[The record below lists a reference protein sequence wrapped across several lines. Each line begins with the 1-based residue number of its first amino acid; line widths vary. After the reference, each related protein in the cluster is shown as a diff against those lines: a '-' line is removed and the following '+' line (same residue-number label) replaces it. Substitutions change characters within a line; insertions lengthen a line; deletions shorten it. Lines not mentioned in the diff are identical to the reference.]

1 MELCAK
7 APACLQFS
15 GTEGLLDNFRGANRK
30 LDEVQSGLNAYLETK
45 RSFFPRF
52 FFLADEELL
61 EILSE
66 TKDPHKVQPHLR
78 KCFEA
83 IDSLD
88 FTENLDAIGMY
99 SAQKE
104 RVPFIEVFN
113 PKTAKGNVEV
123 WLEKTEEVMRKS
135 LKKVTHDSIVDHEG
149 LARTDWVL
157 NWPGQVILCVDQMH
171 WTMTTEKYLA
181 DSGTAGLKTYSDICN
196 GELKDII
203 HLVRGKLSKNNRTT
217 IGAMVTL
224 NIHGTGVLEDLYKQN
239 ISDAQDFDWLSQLR
253 YTLEPEVRDEEL
265 VPLMEV
271 RMVNANLIYGYEY
284 LGNSFRLVVTPLTDR
299 CYRTL
304 MGALMLNL
312 GGAPEGPAGTGKT
325 ETTKDLAKA
334 LSKHCVVFNCS
345 DGLDYLAMAKFFKGV
360 AASGAWACFDEFN
373 RINLEVL
380 SVVAEQISQIQQAIT
395 EGKTE
400 FFFEGTHLRCKD
412 SAAVFITMN
421 PGYAGRSDLP
431 DNLKALFRPC
441 AMMVPNYALIGEI
454 SLYSFGF
461 EIAKSNAEKIVLTYK
476 LCSEQLSSQD
486 HYDYGMRAVKS
497 VLTAAGNLKQRFP
510 DQDESELVLRSIIDV
525 NLPKF
530 LSPDIPLF
538 EGITSD
544 LFPGVILPKAD
555 YGGLMSG
562 ILEGYTHYNLQET
575 EDFTINILQ
584 IYEMMIVRH
593 GFMIVGLPF
602 SGKTLAY
609 DVLAHSLMRCEEGIE
624 PAFEEWRVS
633 KIIINPKSIKMGFLY
648 GNFDPIS
655 HEWSDGVLAKSFR
668 NQAQNTKT
676 DHKWLIFDGPVDAIW
691 IENMNTVLDDNKK
704 LCLMSGEIIQMNEKM
719 NLIFEPMDLKVASP
733 ATVSRCGMIYMEPEG
748 IGWRPIAVSWLNTLP
763 KSVTDDQ
770 KIYIQGML
778 DWIFPSADSY
788 ARRCC
793 GEPVETQTMML
804 ARSFCDIMWSLM
816 DDFHDEEKFKKVK
829 AADAEQAIESHCIF
843 ALVWSLGTTGNT
855 EGYTK
860 WSIFIREL
868 MEGKEFSDPAAH
880 SPLIK
885 DLVGEPLKINMP
897 FPDSGQVYDYVFHGK
912 KWVEWMKT
920 QDAFKV
926 PAGSGYS
933 DIIVPTVDKVR
944 YCYVAKQLI
953 EHLKPVLF
961 TGPTGTGKS
970 IYVQEMMLTGLDPN
984 FIPLFMGMS
993 AQTQAVQVQNIID
1006 GKLDRRRKGVYG
1018 PPPTKFM
1025 AIFVDDL
1032 NMPQVEEYGAQP
1044 PIELLRQFLCQG
1056 GWYDVMT
1063 SEKAWRKLDDLTFIQ
1078 AMGFPGGGRN
1088 EITPRFTRH
1097 MNMMAFRHSSDDA
1110 MERIFVTILDF
1121 FLMPF
1126 SSAVQKLKEPIVL
1139 GAIEVYNT
1147 ISQELLPTPSKS
1159 HYTFNL
1165 RDLGKVMQGIVMI
1178 QPNGC
1183 DNAEQMTRLWVHES
1197 MRVFSDRL
1205 TDQPDRNWFS
1215 LFMKEMVEKHFKG
1228 NFEKIFSQT
1237 EKEPSKIATE
1247 GLRRLCFGG
1256 WGAGEMD
1263 QSYQEIQLFGRE
1275 EEIGKIMD
1283 DFLEEYN
1290 SLSKTPM
1297 KIVLFQFAIEHLA
1310 RITRI
1315 LRQPCAHALLV
1326 GVGGSGRQS
1335 LTKLAV
1341 HISEMGIYSIEITKN
1356 YSMVDWRDAMK
1367 EMLIQAGGKGEPTVF
1382 LFSDTQIKDDLF
1394 LEDINNILSNG
1405 EIPNLFETGEKIE
1418 IAEMCRSA
1426 AKNQGYTDFSPNSLF
1441 AFFVQRAKAN
1451 LHCVLAFSP
1460 IGDAFRER
1468 LRMFPSLV
1476 NCCTIDW
1483 FAEWPADALDAVA
1496 QFFLGDIDMPQEELD
1511 SVVKMCILFHQSVAD
1526 TSAAY
1531 LAQAKRFNYVTPTAY
1546 LELIQTYL
1554 NLLGSSRQRV
1564 ALQRDRYANGGTALL
1579 ETESKVDIMKQEL
1592 IVLQPQ
1598 LVVATKETNELIV
1611 FIDKESIG
1619 ANQTRVIVEA
1629 ESAKAGKQA
1638 AETHE
1643 IATSCQSDLDAAIPA
1658 LAKAEKALNSIK
1670 KSEIG
1675 EIKGLGNPPGNV
1687 KMTLAAVCVMMQEK
1701 PVKVPKPD
1709 GKPGEKMLDY
1719 WPTAQKMMA
1728 DTGFLE
1734 RLQTYDKDNIPADV
1748 IAKIRAEYITL
1759 ENFQPE
1765 VVKKSSSAAEGMCVW
1780 VISMDVYE
1788 RIEKVVKPKKAAL
1801 AQAQA
1806 ELKVVEADLAVQV
1819 AALKEVED
1827 KIANLNAQLAEA
1839 QAKSEKLDNDA
1850 ASCEA
1855 KLLRANQLLSGL
1867 GGEKVRWASE
1877 AVRLGKDYDNLTG
1890 DILISS
1896 GVVAYL
1902 GVFTL
1907 KYRTNVIQQWIQE
1920 LNGIGINCDQEYK
1933 LNTCL
1938 GDPVEI
1944 RNWQISG
1951 LPKDDFSCDNGI
1963 ISKLAR
1969 RWPLSV
1975 DPQSQANKWIR
1986 NKEKDNNLAIIKL
1999 SDGKFVQ
2006 ILESAI
2012 TYGTPVLLENV
2023 GEEMDPVLEPLLLKQ
2038 IFKQSGVP
2046 CIKMGDSVLEYSYNF
2061 KFYITTKLSNPHY
2074 LPEVSTKVT
2083 LINFMI
2089 TPEGLV
2095 DQLLSITVAAERAD
2109 LEEKKVQ
2116 LTLESAENAAK
2127 LKECEDSILKVLAE
2141 AEDILEDANGVKIL
2155 GEAKV
2160 VSDDVNR
2167 KQNAGE
2173 KVLSDISRT
2182 RESYRSAAQIASVL
2196 FFVVDA
2202 LQHVDPMYQN
2212 SLQWFIALFSK
2223 SIEDSE
2229 SPEDKR
2235 DVAARIDMLTGHF
2248 KYNLYRNVCRSLFE
2262 KDKLLYSLTVSIAL
2276 SHGIDDDM
2284 DMGEWRFLLTGGIG
2298 SPDVVIAKPFAW
2310 MSDKCWEEVQRLN
2323 AEYPLYKGICNIFK
2337 GQKDAMKEVFDS
2349 LTPQDMPIPGY
2360 DGEEFAPGTFHHLV
2374 LLRVVRYDKLVPAVL
2389 KYVSN
2394 KLGEKFVSP
2403 PAFDLESCHVDSDN
2417 VTPLI
2422 FVLCPGQDPMNEL
2435 RSFGATVGFTS
2446 AKLKT
2451 LSLGQGQNKKAEA
2464 LIEDGVTSGNW
2475 VVLQNC
2481 HLYVSWMPKLEKM
2494 VEDMK
2499 PDEVNKDFRLWLT
2512 SAPSNAFP
2520 VSILQNGVKMINEP
2534 PQGFRANIR
2543 GSYLANPIS
2552 DMTFFESCSQPE
2564 PFRKLLWGL
2573 CFFHAVI
2580 QDRRKFGPIGW
2591 NIPYE
2596 FNDTDLRICVR
2607 QLNIFLSTYDFI
2619 PYKALGYLAGECN
2632 YGGRVTDVH
2641 DGITLREILKFFYCD
2656 DIMKD
2661 DHKFD
2666 DPNYGTFPVG
2676 EHADYIKYAQ
2686 SLPMI
2691 QTPMIFGMDDNAD
2704 ITKDN
2709 KEVNGLFDAIL
2720 KTQESSSGGGE
2731 GGGKSR
2737 DDIISEL
2744 TKAILIK
2751 LPPNYNIEEVGL
2763 KYPTLYEES
2772 MNTVLVQEMIRYNRL
2787 TDVIRPSLQKLLKA
2801 MKGLVVMSADLDE
2814 VASCF
2819 YDGRVP
2825 PKWLG
2830 KSFPSLKPLAG
2841 YTADLFARLEFFE
2854 SWYQNGPPV
2863 NFWFSGFYFPPAFL
2877 TGALQ
2882 NYARRNQ
2889 LAIDTVEFDFE
2900 IFNTDPTT
2908 KPPHGCYIYGMFLEG
2923 ARWNAE
2929 INELDH
2935 QLPKQLLAS
2944 MPTVFCKTMK
2954 TVEILDLW
2962 GPDVLLNVPGGPP
2975 GGDPFYACR
2984 VYKTS
2989 ARRGVLATTGHST
3002 NFVFYCRIPT
3012 SKPQSYWIKRG
3023 TALLCATDD

>member
-1 MELCAK
+1 
-7 APACLQFS
+7 
-15 GTEGLLDNFRGANRK
+15 
-30 LDEVQSGLNAYLETK
+30 
-45 RSFFPRF
+45 
-52 FFLADEELL
+52 
-61 EILSE
+61 
-66 TKDPHKVQPHLR
+66 
-78 KCFEA
+78 
-83 IDSLD
+83 
-88 FTENLDAIGMY
+88 
-99 SAQKE
+99 
-104 RVPFIEVFN
+104 
-113 PKTAKGNVEV
+113 
-123 WLEKTEEVMRKS
+123 
-135 LKKVTHDSIVDHEG
+135 
-149 LARTDWVL
+149 
-157 NWPGQVILCVDQMH
+157 
-171 WTMTTEKYLA
+171 
-181 DSGTAGLKTYSDICN
+181 
-196 GELKDII
+196 
-203 HLVRGKLSKNNRTT
+203 
-217 IGAMVTL
+217 
-224 NIHGTGVLEDLYKQN
+224 
-239 ISDAQDFDWLSQLR
+239 
-253 YTLEPEVRDEEL
+253 
-265 VPLMEV
+265 
-271 RMVNANLIYGYEY
+271 
-284 LGNSFRLVVTPLTDR
+284 
-299 CYRTL
+299 
-304 MGALMLNL
+304 MG
-312 GGAPEGPAGTGKT
+312 
-325 ETTKDLAKA
+325 
-334 LSKHCVVFNCS
+334 
-345 DGLDYLAMAKFFKGV
+345 
-360 AASGAWACFDEFN
+360 
-373 RINLEVL
+373 
-380 SVVAEQISQIQQAIT
+380 
-395 EGKTE
+395 
-400 FFFEGTHLRCKD
+400 
-412 SAAVFITMN
+412 
-421 PGYAGRSDLP
+421 
-431 DNLKALFRPC
+431 
-441 AMMVPNYALIGEI
+441 
-454 SLYSFGF
+454 
-461 EIAKSNAEKIVLTYK
+461 
-476 LCSEQLSSQD
+476 
-486 HYDYGMRAVKS
+486 
-497 VLTAAGNLKQRFP
+497 
-510 DQDESELVLRSIIDV
+510 
-525 NLPKF
+525 
-530 LSPDIPLF
+530 
-538 EGITSD
+538 
-544 LFPGVILPKAD
+544 
-555 YGGLMSG
+555 
-562 ILEGYTHYNLQET
+562 
-575 EDFTINILQ
+575 
-584 IYEMMIVRH
+584 
-593 GFMIVGLPF
+593 
-602 SGKTLAY
+602 
-609 DVLAHSLMRCEEGIE
+609 
-624 PAFEEWRVS
+624 
-633 KIIINPKSIKMGFLY
+633 
-648 GNFDPIS
+648 
-655 HEWSDGVLAKSFR
+655 
-668 NQAQNTKT
+668 
-676 DHKWLIFDGPVDAIW
+676 
-691 IENMNTVLDDNKK
+691 
-704 LCLMSGEIIQMNEKM
+704 
-719 NLIFEPMDLKVASP
+719 
-733 ATVSRCGMIYMEPEG
+733 
-748 IGWRPIAVSWLNTLP
+748 
-763 KSVTDDQ
+763 
-770 KIYIQGML
+770 
-778 DWIFPSADSY
+778 
-788 ARRCC
+788 
-793 GEPVETQTMML
+793 
-804 ARSFCDIMWSLM
+804 
-816 DDFHDEEKFKKVK
+816 
-829 AADAEQAIESHCIF
+829 
-843 ALVWSLGTTGNT
+843 
-855 EGYTK
+855 
-860 WSIFIREL
+860 
-868 MEGKEFSDPAAH
+868 
-880 SPLIK
+880 
-885 DLVGEPLKINMP
+885 
-897 FPDSGQVYDYVFHGK
+897 
-912 KWVEWMKT
+912 
-920 QDAFKV
+920 
-926 PAGSGYS
+926 
-933 DIIVPTVDKVR
+933 
-944 YCYVAKQLI
+944 
-953 EHLKPVLF
+953 
-961 TGPTGTGKS
+961 
-970 IYVQEMMLTGLDPN
+970 
-984 FIPLFMGMS
+984 
-993 AQTQAVQVQNIID
+993 
-1006 GKLDRRRKGVYG
+1006 
-1018 PPPTKFM
+1018 
-1025 AIFVDDL
+1025 
-1032 NMPQVEEYGAQP
+1032 
-1044 PIELLRQFLCQG
+1044 
-1056 GWYDVMT
+1056 
-1063 SEKAWRKLDDLTFIQ
+1063 
-1078 AMGFPGGGRN
+1078 
-1088 EITPRFTRH
+1088 
-1097 MNMMAFRHSSDDA
+1097 
-1110 MERIFVTILDF
+1110 
-1121 FLMPF
+1121 
-1126 SSAVQKLKEPIVL
+1126 
-1139 GAIEVYNT
+1139 
-1147 ISQELLPTPSKS
+1147 
-1159 HYTFNL
+1159 
-1165 RDLGKVMQGIVMI
+1165 
-1178 QPNGC
+1178 
-1183 DNAEQMTRLWVHES
+1183 
-1197 MRVFSDRL
+1197 
-1205 TDQPDRNWFS
+1205 
-1215 LFMKEMVEKHFKG
+1215 
-1228 NFEKIFSQT
+1228 
-1237 EKEPSKIATE
+1237 
-1247 GLRRLCFGG
+1247 
-1256 WGAGEMD
+1256 
-1263 QSYQEIQLFGRE
+1263 
-1275 EEIGKIMD
+1275 
-1283 DFLEEYN
+1283 
-1290 SLSKTPM
+1290 
-1297 KIVLFQFAIEHLA
+1297 
-1310 RITRI
+1310 
-1315 LRQPCAHALLV
+1315 
-1326 GVGGSGRQS
+1326 
-1335 LTKLAV
+1335 
-1341 HISEMGIYSIEITKN
+1341 
-1356 YSMVDWRDAMK
+1356 
-1367 EMLIQAGGKGEPTVF
+1367 
-1382 LFSDTQIKDDLF
+1382 
-1394 LEDINNILSNG
+1394 
-1405 EIPNLFETGEKIE
+1405 
-1418 IAEMCRSA
+1418 
-1426 AKNQGYTDFSPNSLF
+1426 
-1441 AFFVQRAKAN
+1441 
-1451 LHCVLAFSP
+1451 
-1460 IGDAFRER
+1460 
-1468 LRMFPSLV
+1468 
-1476 NCCTIDW
+1476 
-1483 FAEWPADALDAVA
+1483 
-1496 QFFLGDIDMPQEELD
+1496 
-1511 SVVKMCILFHQSVAD
+1511 
-1526 TSAAY
+1526 
-1531 LAQAKRFNYVTPTAY
+1531 
-1546 LELIQTYL
+1546 
-1554 NLLGSSRQRV
+1554 
-1564 ALQRDRYANGGTALL
+1564 
-1579 ETESKVDIMKQEL
+1579 
-1592 IVLQPQ
+1592 
-1598 LVVATKETNELIV
+1598 
-1611 FIDKESIG
+1611 
-1619 ANQTRVIVEA
+1619 
-1629 ESAKAGKQA
+1629 
-1638 AETHE
+1638 
-1643 IATSCQSDLDAAIPA
+1643 
-1658 LAKAEKALNSIK
+1658 
-1670 KSEIG
+1670 
-1675 EIKGLGNPPGNV
+1675 
-1687 KMTLAAVCVMMQEK
+1687 
-1701 PVKVPKPD
+1701 
-1709 GKPGEKMLDY
+1709 
-1719 WPTAQKMMA
+1719 
-1728 DTGFLE
+1728 
-1734 RLQTYDKDNIPADV
+1734 
-1748 IAKIRAEYITL
+1748 
-1759 ENFQPE
+1759 
-1765 VVKKSSSAAEGMCVW
+1765 
-1780 VISMDVYE
+1780 
-1788 RIEKVVKPKKAAL
+1788 
-1801 AQAQA
+1801 
-1806 ELKVVEADLAVQV
+1806 
-1819 AALKEVED
+1819 
-1827 KIANLNAQLAEA
+1827 
-1839 QAKSEKLDNDA
+1839 
-1850 ASCEA
+1850 
-1855 KLLRANQLLSGL
+1855 
-1867 GGEKVRWASE
+1867 
-1877 AVRLGKDYDNLTG
+1877 
-1890 DILISS
+1890 
-1896 GVVAYL
+1896 
-1902 GVFTL
+1902 
-1907 KYRTNVIQQWIQE
+1907 
-1920 LNGIGINCDQEYK
+1920 
-1933 LNTCL
+1933 
-1938 GDPVEI
+1938 
-1944 RNWQISG
+1944 
-1951 LPKDDFSCDNGI
+1951 
-1963 ISKLAR
+1963 
-1969 RWPLSV
+1969 
-1975 DPQSQANKWIR
+1975 
-1986 NKEKDNNLAIIKL
+1986 
-1999 SDGKFVQ
+1999 
-2006 ILESAI
+2006 
-2012 TYGTPVLLENV
+2012 
-2023 GEEMDPVLEPLLLKQ
+2023 
-2038 IFKQSGVP
+2038 
-2046 CIKMGDSVLEYSYNF
+2046 
-2061 KFYITTKLSNPHY
+2061 
-2074 LPEVSTKVT
+2074 
-2083 LINFMI
+2083 
-2089 TPEGLV
+2089 GLV